1 MAMFDILPTA
11 FIFFAGAIIVAL
23 LPSGRIRS
31 AISLLIPILAGW
43 QVYNLPA
50 GVFAQIELF
59 GQTLDM
65 MRVDK
70 LSRVFALIFCLA
82 AFLGNLYAWHVRDT
96 AQQLAALFYAG
107 SALGAVFSGDLVTFF
122 FYW

>member
-50 GVFAQIELF
+50 GVCE
-59 GQTLDM
+59 G
-65 MRVDK
+65 
-70 LSRVFALIFCLA
+70 C
-82 AFLGNLYAWHVRDT
+82 VRD
-96 AQQLAALFYAG
+96 AQCLT
-107 SALGAVFSGDLVTFF
+107 VKRD
-122 FYW
+122 